1 MENQKPYFCSLT
13 EGERREI
20 QEIGALGRMMKTL
33 KMIEEM
39 EAVGGK
45 FFDSV
50 DTAATHASI
59 ILQYQEMKKFLET
72 MQKIEIETFIPRKLF
87 LFNVLEM
94 KLDGMTKTTTC
105 SNGTA
110 DKARSVHKVRPVQ
123 KCPSRFAFISTSGR
137 TPDINSYE
145 IFEPK
150 KTWRQKILRF
160 FRR

>member
-13 EGERREI
+13 EGEKREI
-20 QEIGALGRMMKTL
+20 QKIGPLGRMMKTL
-33 KMIEEM
+33 EMIKEM
-39 EAVGGK
+39 KAVGGK

-72 MQKIEIETFIPRKLF
+72 MQKIEIDTFIPRKLF

-94 KLDGMTKTTTC
+94 KLDGMTKTITC
-105 SNGTA
+105 SNDTA
-110 DKARSVHKVRPVQ
+110 NKSHPTRS
-123 KCPSRFAFISTSGR
+123 CPPRFSFISTSGR
-137 TPDINSYE
+137 TPDIDYYE
-145 IFEPK
+145 IFEPR